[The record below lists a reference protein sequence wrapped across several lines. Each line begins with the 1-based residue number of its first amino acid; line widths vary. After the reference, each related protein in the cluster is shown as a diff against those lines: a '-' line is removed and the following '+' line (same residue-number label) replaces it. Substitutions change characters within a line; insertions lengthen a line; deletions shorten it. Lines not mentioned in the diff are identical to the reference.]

1 VAHIAQ
7 GEYEAAYLTI
17 RETNPFPS
25 VCARVCNHPCEEKC
39 RAGVGTGQPIAIR
52 ALKRFIADRI
62 DPSIYRPERFTEA
75 KEKAPRVAVIGSG
88 PAGLSCAHYLS
99 LDGVKVT
106 VYEMEDRPGGM
117 LFSAI
122 PAYRLPREVIQK
134 EICSLMNANIT
145 MKYNHKLGTDFT
157 IDSLLGEGYRAVF
170 VALGAHKS
178 LTMGIEGENAKG
190 VIPSIQF
197 LKAFNFKGKSLAKGH
212 VGVVGG
218 GNSAV
223 DAARVA
229 IRQSDVKSVTI
240 FYRRTQDEMPAFE
253 EEIEAAT
260 QEGVKLEILVSPVE
274 ILTTRGT
281 LKAVRFVKNKL
292 GPTDASGR
300 RKPVRIQ
307 GSDFEQPL
315 DTLIVAISEGS
326 ETDCISVASD
336 SRIEVSASGTIRV
349 DKDTLLTNRP
359 GVFAGGDVVT
369 GPNTVVDAIAAGKKA
384 AMVIARYLRGEA
396 LRQIPE
402 KRLPHIHVPPL
413 EISEGEL
420 AQSPRA
426 ETPRAPAEYRRRGF
440 DEVEKSLTEDEACR
454 EARRC
459 LRCDL
464 EFTQIERS
472 VVEPTTIEVNA

>member
-1 VAHIAQ
+1 
-7 GEYEAAYLTI
+7 
-17 RETNPFPS
+17 
-25 VCARVCNHPCEEKC
+25 
-39 RAGVGTGQPIAIR
+39 
-52 ALKRFIADRI
+52 
-62 DPSIYRPERFTEA
+62 
-75 KEKAPRVAVIGSG
+75 
-88 PAGLSCAHYLS
+88 
-99 LDGVKVT
+99 
-106 VYEMEDRPGGM
+106 MEDRPGGM

-134 EICSLMNANIT
+134 EIDSLMNANVT
-145 MKYNHKLGTDFT
+145 LKCSRCLGTDVT
-157 IDSLLGEGYRAVF
+157 IDSLFGEGYQAIF

-178 LTMGIEGENAKG
+178 LTLGIEGEDARG

-197 LKAFNFKGKSLAKGH
+197 LKAFNVNGESLAKGH

-229 IRQSDVKSVTI
+229 VRQKDVKSVTI

-253 EEIEAAT
+253 EEIEAAI
-260 QEGVKLEILVSPVE
+260 QEGVKLEILVTPVE
-274 ILTTRGT
+274 ILTMHGA
-281 LKAVRFVKNKL
+281 LKSIKFIKNEL

-300 RKPVRIQ
+300 RKPIPIP
-307 GSDFEQPL
+307 GSEFEVPL

-326 ETDCISVASD
+326 DTDCISVASE
-336 SRIEVSASGTIRV
+336 SCIEVSSSGTIRI
-349 DKDTLLTNRP
+349 DPDTLLTNRQ

-384 AMVIARYLRGEA
+384 AVVIARYLRGEP
-396 LRQIPE
+396 LRQVPERRIP
-402 KRLPHIHVPPL
+402 RIHIAPL
-413 EISEGEL
+413 EIPEEEF
-420 AQSPRA
+420 AHATRA

-464 EFTQIERS
+464 EFTQIES
-472 VVEPTTIEVNA
+472 SAAKPTAIGVSA